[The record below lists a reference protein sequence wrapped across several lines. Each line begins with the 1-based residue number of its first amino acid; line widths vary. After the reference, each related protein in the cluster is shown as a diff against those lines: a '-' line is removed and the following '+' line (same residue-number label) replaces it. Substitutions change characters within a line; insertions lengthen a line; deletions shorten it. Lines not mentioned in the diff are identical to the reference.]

1 MGVVG
6 AETLSQEEIRQ
17 SVEAGLLTLGQE
29 FTDQER
35 QQMARYLFLLN
46 RWNRVHSLT
55 AIDDLESQVRR
66 HLLDALAVAPEV
78 SDRIGQIGQNF
89 QQDGQHGPRIAD
101 IGSGMGVPGMV
112 WAIVMPQFSFDL
124 IERQSKKAAFL
135 RQVSASLG
143 LSNRV
148 RVVEQ
153 DVTKIRGEPGYDL
166 ITSRAFAALPD
177 FIEMTYGI
185 SAPNTLWAALVG
197 QLKENISEQTHTIM
211 NNKIDNIEITKI
223 SDVSVPGLNET
234 RHLVWLRRRF

>member
-1 MGVVG
+1 MGVMG

-66 HLLDALAVAPEV
+66 HLLDALAVVSEV
-78 SDRIGQIGQNF
+78 QERLAQNLGH
-89 QQDGQHGPRIAD
+89 DGRPCIRVAD

-234 RHLVWLRRRF
+234 RHLVWLRRRS

>member
-6 AETLSQEEIRQ
+6 AETLAQEEIRQ
-17 SVEAGLLTLGQE
+17 SVEAGLSALGQE

-35 QQMARYLFLLN
+35 QQLAHYLFLLN

-89 QQDGQHGPRIAD
+89 QQDGQYGPRIAD
-101 IGSGMGVPGMV
+101 IGSGMGVPGIV
-112 WAIVMPQFSFDL
+112 WAVVMPQFRLDL

-135 RQVSASLG
+135 RQVSAALG

-153 DVTKIRGEPGYDL
+153 DVTKIRGEAGYDL

-185 SAPNTLWAALVG
+185 SAPNTLWAALIG
-197 QLKENISEQTHTIM
+197 QLKEEISERTLIKM
-211 NNKIDNIEITKI
+211 NNKINNVEVEKI
-223 SDVSVPGLNET
+223 SEVSVPGLNEV
-234 RHLVWLRRRF
+234 RHLVWLRRQS

>member
-6 AETLSQEEIRQ
+6 AETLSQEDIRQ
-17 SVEAGLLTLGQE
+17 SVEAGLLTLGHE

-35 QQMARYLFLLN
+35 QQLAHYLFLLN

-55 AIDDLESQVRR
+55 AIDDLDGQVRR
-66 HLLDALAVAPEV
+66 HLLDALAVVPEV
-78 SDRIGQIGQNF
+78 AQRVGQIDRNSDQER
-89 QQDGQHGPRIAD
+89 QHAPRIAD
-101 IGSGMGVPGMV
+101 IGSGMGVPGIV
-112 WAIVMPQFSFDL
+112 WAIVMPQFRFDL

-185 SAPNTLWAALVG
+185 SAPNTLWAALMG
-197 QLKENISEQTHTIM
+197 QLKEEICEQTLLKM
-211 NNKIDNIEITKI
+211 NNKINNVEVDKI
-223 SDVSVPGLNET
+223 SYVSVPELNEA
-234 RHLVWLRRRF
+234 RHLVWLRRRS